1 VHLLGE
7 RTKSERSEEHGSEQ
21 LDVRARNEASVLN
34 FWGIQRLNWA
44 AYLDNSLN
52 QVSRRV

>member
-1 VHLLGE
+1 MHLLGE